1 MARHPIGVDTSLIET
16 MGLLGG
22 VAMFVGWVLSD
33 LLEEQMI
40 GTARRERQR
49 AVKRAARTSA
59 PANASHPLPRAVARP
74 RSVVAPRSAP

>member
-1 MARHPIGVDTSLIET
+1 MDTSLIET

-33 LLEEQMI
+33 LLEEQLI
-40 GTARRERQR
+40 GSARRERQR
-49 AVKRAARTSA
+49 GAKRAAKVARTTTVVKTSR
-59 PANASHPLPRAVARP
+59 PLPRAVARP

>member
-1 MARHPIGVDTSLIET
+1 MGVDDSLLQT

-40 GTARRERQR
+40 GTNRRERQR
-49 AVKRAARTSA
+49 AAKRAERIARKTA
-59 PANASHPLPRAVARP
+59 QVGAARPLPRAVARS
-74 RSVVAPRSAP
+74 RSAVAPRSAP

>member
-1 MARHPIGVDTSLIET
+1 MQT

-49 AVKRAARTSA
+49 AAKRAARTTA
-59 PANASHPLPRAVARP
+59 PTKASRSLPRAVARP
-74 RSVVAPRSAP
+74 RSVVASRSAP